1 MNILIVKLNAAGDV
15 VRTTPL
21 LRRLRADVTWITAA
35 ANLQLLKGAYPD
47 LRCFSWEDRESAADR
62 PFDLVINLED
72 ELEPAAFVHH
82 GIRHDRHF
90 GAYLDDSGAV
100 AYTDDSRGWFD
111 MSLIS
116 VHGRKRADELKLQNR
131 RSYQELL
138 FEGLGLRFAGERYA
152 LPEPGPGGLCGDVA
166 IAPVAGPVWPMKN
179 WDHYEALQELLEASG
194 LRVNALPRRPTMLEH
209 MGDIN
214 SHRCLVGG
222 DSLPMHLA
230 IGLGKRCVTLF
241 NCTSPWEIYD
251 YGIQTKIVSPLLE
264 KFFYQ
269 RGVDSAATSV
279 IDLNEVF
286 NVVMSTVEVADPLP
300 LVERQ

>member
-131 RSYQELL
+131 RSYHLDCD
-138 FEGLGLRFAGERYA
+138 LRASVM
-152 LPEPGPGGLCGDVA
+152 LCRNLV
-166 IAPVAGPVWPMKN
+166 
-179 WDHYEALQELLEASG
+179 
-194 LRVNALPRRPTMLEH
+194 RV
-209 MGDIN
+209 G
-214 SHRCLVGG
+214 
-222 DSLPMHLA
+222 
-230 IGLGKRCVTLF
+230 F
-241 NCTSPWEIYD
+241 
-251 YGIQTKIVSPLLE
+251 
-264 KFFYQ
+264 
-269 RGVDSAATSV
+269 AATW
-279 IDLNEVF
+279 
-286 NVVMSTVEVADPLP
+286 PLRRWQGP
-300 LVERQ
+300 CGR